1 MMQIKKLILLAVSL
15 PLLVTSC
22 TKVSTIKPPAQDKI
36 EAIKETIKE
45 IESKEQP
52 EFLIKCEWGP
62 PILEDTISAQDQA
75 ALKHY
80 EKAMECYLRHNAWV
94 DDYNKR
100 HGK

>member
-1 MMQIKKLILLAVSL
+1 MEQVEI
-15 PLLVTSC
+15 
-22 TKVSTIKPPAQDKI
+22 
-36 EAIKETIKE
+36 IKEKIVQ

-62 PILEDTISAQDQA
+62 PLLKDDVKSQDEV

-100 HGK
+100 HQK